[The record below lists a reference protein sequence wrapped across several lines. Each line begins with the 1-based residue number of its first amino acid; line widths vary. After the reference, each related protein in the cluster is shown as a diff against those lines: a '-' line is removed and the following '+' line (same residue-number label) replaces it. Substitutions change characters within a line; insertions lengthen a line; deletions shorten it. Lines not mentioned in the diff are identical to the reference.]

1 MKRTYKKA
9 LSLLS
14 SAAIAATMIA
24 VPVTAGAAGATAS
37 YADGTLTVTADK
49 AYSSADVY
57 VVSYNADNTLKSV
70 TKTPVSL
77 AEGENTMPVEAEE
90 GDRILIWNGQE
101 PIVTALEIK
110 AAEETDNPTETATD
124 PAETEAPTETE
135 AATDDPGVLKSWKFD
150 FGSAEDVA
158 EGYTAVTTDINYV
171 ENQAYGFIGTNENDY
186 KLAGDRIDG
195 FTQQQGQVITLE
207 AGGSTGLNDGIGS
220 VGEDTYGNAGDKYY
234 PVRFALKVEDETY
247 YRVKAT
253 VTTLDSTKP
262 AVASLYTERKHPLY
276 TEKEIPA
283 GETVTTEFTVRV
295 TPIYYQ
301 KSDPQGA
308 IADGMVNVAVLGE
321 NTALAALEIDQIETA
336 PTLWVL
342 GDSTVTDGGGTLP
355 FWPLQNYTGVGTG
368 LAKYLPSDIALVN
381 EGEGGLNAAD
391 SLHFNMVSSR
401 IKAGDYMYVE
411 YGHNHKDDGVAG
423 YQSCLDKYYDVCRNV
438 GATLILVGPIDRHNS
453 SQYDASTNTW
463 SSTLSGFSDAA
474 KAYVDE
480 KIAAGATDI
489 AFVDLN
495 KPSLDW
501 YTTLS
506 AKGTVNDTEVTNNYA
521 LTNYYFQTSKG
532 GGTDG
537 THPNDTGAENLAY
550 FFFTT
555 ADTTAYPAL
564 LPLMK
569 NFEEGAVHETPTS
582 VSDEVINL
590 GYPSNDAWPTY
601 NKPVEFEY
609 PIVIKDVSS
618 VPTDSGDDTTTVL
631 TAYVQD
637 SFSNYASGVLE
648 IYNEDGTLDGTYVT
662 IDHIDNTTGTGTN
675 TLHFAD
681 GVYVKESQTYKAY
694 MWSCYLDKEELIPEE
709 DGGVQLSAV
718 YEPTDIE
725 AYIVPGEDG
734 GVETFDFYGKTA
746 LTDNE
751 KYIFG
756 GSAGHD
762 FTLGKDS
769 SGTTYTRIMSD
780 GAKNGSSG
788 QGSFYI
794 MRPLENLED
803 GTGASGRYMIDV
815 DLQYVSGGGLNFGFA
830 KATTPAKSPFVT
842 DGGFTAFTIADGGK
856 VTVDGT
862 EVGAISG
869 TGWTNVKY
877 ILDMSSGIATISVA
891 GGTAV
896 EIPITAY
903 QTFGTP
909 SPDTLKHFIIEGQ
922 KVAFD
927 LNVSNMTVAKLK
939 DSGNTTTLSV
949 SVDGE
954 TADDGEVY
962 INEAGITEVTVSQ
975 SAVVTAYAAPKSG
988 FVFVEWLD
996 EDGNTFSTDEEIDIR
1011 LYRDLALKAVFAEQG
1026 GVSDITSYGLSADKP
1041 VVKAADGATVSITA
1055 VDVVDNA
1062 GNPVAFEASDV
1073 TWSCDE
1079 TGVTVDNG
1087 VVTLGSD
1094 FEIDENTIK
1103 DVTLKAVLNNI
1114 EKTYDVTVYS
1124 YEFYENVKDGKVSS
1138 AAWDGDILTIANTK
1152 TGIMFPA
1159 GGGTYTLTLNDAVT
1173 LDAATSLSYIAGG
1186 NGTNSCGQPRYIEIY
1201 DSNGAK
1207 VINEVIGYSWNL
1219 LYIGGTVGGSS
1230 IDGSTGSFES
1240 AFALGVWNTSP
1251 VEITINTDGTGTVSF
1266 NGSSVD
1272 ITVNSEAVDIAS
1284 IKFISKS
1291 GAPDYL
1297 NRALGFTDI
1306 TIKK

>member
-1 MKRTYKKA
+1 
-9 LSLLS
+9 
-14 SAAIAATMIA
+14 
-24 VPVTAGAAGATAS
+24 
-37 YADGTLTVTADK
+37 
-49 AYSSADVY
+49 
-57 VVSYNADNTLKSV
+57 
-70 TKTPVSL
+70 
-77 AEGENTMPVEAEE
+77 
-90 GDRILIWNGQE
+90 
-101 PIVTALEIK
+101 
-110 AAEETDNPTETATD
+110 
-124 PAETEAPTETE
+124 
-135 AATDDPGVLKSWKFD
+135 
-150 FGSAEDVA
+150 
-158 EGYTAVTTDINYV
+158 
-171 ENQAYGFIGTNENDY
+171 
-186 KLAGDRIDG
+186 
-195 FTQQQGQVITLE
+195 
-207 AGGSTGLNDGIGS
+207 
-220 VGEDTYGNAGDKYY
+220 
-234 PVRFALKVEDETY
+234 ALKVADETY

-262 AVASLYTERKHPLY
+262 ATASLYTERKHPLY

-283 GETVTTEFTVRV
+283 GETVTTTFTVRV
-295 TPIYYQ
+295 TPVYYQ

-336 PTLWVL
+336 PTLWIL

-355 FWPLQNYTGVGTG
+355 FFPLQNYTGVGTG
-368 LAKYLPSDIALVN
+368 LAKYIPSDIAIVN

-411 YGHNHKDDGVAG
+411 YGHNHKDDGVPG
-423 YQSCLDKYYDVCRNV
+423 YLSCLDKYYDACKNV

-463 SSTLSGFSDAA
+463 SSTLSGFSEAA
-474 KAYVDE
+474 KAYADE

-495 KPSLDW
+495 QPSLDW
-501 YTTLS
+501 YTSLS

-564 LPLMK
+564 IPLMK
-569 NFEEGAVHETPTS
+569 NFEDGAVHETPTA
-582 VSDEVINL
+582 VSDEIINL

-601 NKPVEFEY
+601 NKPVEYEY

-618 VPTDSGDDTTTVL
+618 APTASGDDTTTVL

-648 IYNEDGTLDGTYVT
+648 IYNEDGTLDGKYVT

-681 GVYVKESQTYKAY
+681 GVYVKEGQTYKAY
-694 MWSCYLDKEELIPEE
+694 MWSCYLDKEELIPED

-734 GVETFDFYGKTA
+734 GVETFDFYGQTA
-746 LTDNE
+746 LTDNV
-751 KYIFG
+751 KYVFG

-762 FTLGKDS
+762 LTLGADS
-769 SGTTYTRIMSD
+769 SGVTYTRIMSD
-780 GAKNGSSG
+780 GAKNGASG

-830 KATTPAKSPFVT
+830 KATTPTKSPFVT

-856 VTVDGT
+856 VTVEGT
-862 EVGAISG
+862 EIGAIGG
-869 TGWTNVKY
+869 TGWTNVRY

-896 EIPITAY
+896 EIPIPAY
-903 QTFGTP
+903 QTFSTP

-927 LNVSNMTVAKLK
+927 VNVSNMTVAKLK
-939 DSGNTTTLSV
+939 DSGATATLTAAVAEDCAGMGTVYVTEEGKSSDTVSQGSIATAAAVPASGYVFTGWLADDAEFSDDAVINPRMYKDLEVTATFARQAGVEGVVDYKIAAEKGVIKASEGAATTLSV
-949 SVDGE
+949 
-954 TADDGEVY
+954 A
-962 INEAGITEVTVSQ
+962 
-975 SAVVTAYAAPKSG
+975 
-988 FVFVEWLD
+988 
-996 EDGNTFSTDEEIDIR
+996 
-1011 LYRDLALKAVFAEQG
+1011 
-1026 GVSDITSYGLSADKP
+1026 
-1041 VVKAADGATVSITA
+1041 
-1055 VDVVDNA
+1055 DVVDNA
-1062 GNPVAFEASDV
+1062 GNPVVFEDTNV
-1073 TWSCDE
+1073 EWSCDE
-1079 TGVTVDNG
+1079 AGVTVDNG
-1087 VVTLGSD
+1087 VVTLGAD
-1094 FEIDENTIK
+1094 FEIGENTTK
-1103 DVTLKAVLNNI
+1103 DVTVKAVLNNI

-1124 YEFYENVKDGKVSS
+1124 YAFYENVKDGIVSS
-1138 AAWDGDILTIANTK
+1138 AEWNGDILTIANTK

-1159 GGGTYTLTLNDAVT
+1159 GGGTYTLALNDAVA
-1173 LDAATSLSYIAGG
+1173 LDSAASLSYIAGG
-1186 NGTNSCGQPRYIEIY
+1186 YGVNTCGQPRYIEIY

-1207 VINEVIGYSWNL
+1207 VINEVIGYSWNVM
-1219 LYIGGTVGGSS
+1219 YVGGTVGNSG
-1230 IDGSTGSFES
+1230 IDGSAGSFAS

-1266 NGSSVD
+1266 NGSSVN
-1272 ITVNSEAVDIAS
+1272 ITINTAAVDIAS
-1284 IKFISKS
+1284 IKLISKS

-1297 NRALGFTDI
+1297 NRGLGFTDI